1 MIASNTHFVRRPT
14 FTAYTIAEVDAIFN
28 ARPSLNT
35 KKRRNR
41 CLKHLETDYS
51 QFDGAKRLGYTVV
64 RPYVIIH
71 AICGDL
77 DSTTEL
83 MVECVQGHLS
93 HEEAQGLDYVPT
105 HEEIEAHKR
114 SIRRANEAAGLIR
127 QTEYLGFDIGRVYPT
142 TV

>member
-1 MIASNTHFVRRPT
+1 MIASNLQMIRRPT
-14 FTAYTIAEVDAIFN
+14 FTAFTVAEVDAIFD
-28 ARPSLNT
+28 ARPSLRT
-35 KKRRNR
+35 TKRRNR

-127 QTEYLGFDIGRVYPT
+127 QTEYLGFDISRVYPT

>member
-1 MIASNTHFVRRPT
+1 MIASNARFVRRPS
-14 FTAYTIAEVDAIFN
+14 FTAYSIAEVEAILA

-41 CLKHLETDYS
+41 CIKHFNTDYT

-83 MVECVQGHLS
+83 MVERVEGHLS
-93 HEEAQGLDYVPT
+93 NEEAQGLDYVPT
-105 HEEIEAHKR
+105 HAEIEAQKR
-114 SIRRANEAAGLIR
+114 IIRRANEASGLIR
-127 QTEYLGFDIGRVYPT
+127 QSEYLGFDLGRVYPT

>member
-1 MIASNTHFVRRPT
+1 MIASNLQMIRRPT
-14 FTAYTIAEVDAIFN
+14 FVAFTVAEVDAIFD
-28 ARPSLNT
+28 ARPSLRT
-35 KKRRNR
+35 TKRRNR
-41 CLKHLETDYS
+41 CVKHLETDFARS
-51 QFDGAKRLGYTVV
+51 SGVKRLGYTVV

-77 DSTTEL
+77 SSTTEL
-83 MVECVQGHLS
+83 MVECREGHLS
-93 HEEAQGLDYVPT
+93 FEEAQGLEFIPT
-105 HEEIEAHKR
+105 MEEIEAHKR